1 MEFEDLDERDN
12 IEEHW
17 IEINGREKINKEIDY
32 DEIVVDSASSQTRDK
47 VVRWF
52 AEHEDAYVTGYLY
65 VDTETSEVDEFEI
78 KNLHHKGEMTR
89 EEIMEFISAFSG
101 MYNLQVVERNPD
113 SGEVHFKI
121 HFD

>member
-1 MEFEDLDERDN
+1 MQFEDLDERDS

-65 VDTETSEVDEFEI
+65 VDTETSEVDEFQI
-78 KNLHHKGEMTR
+78 KNLHYEGDMTR
-89 EEIMEFISAFSG
+89 GEIMEFISAFSG